1 MYMIIT
7 ALGGLGLFIYGMNL
21 MGDSLQKAA
30 GSKLKDILGF
40 LTKNKLMG
48 IFLGTIVT
56 MLIQSS
62 SATTVMVVGFVNAG
76 IMNLTQAFSVIMGA
90 NIGTTITSQI
100 IAFKFT
106 DFAPIAI
113 AIGVALK
120 LIFKSKSKKD
130 IADIIIGF
138 GLLFVG
144 LNMMSQGLT
153 PLRDNPI
160 FADMMIKL
168 ENPILGIFVG
178 FLVTTVVQS
187 SSATIGIL
195 QALAIQGLVPFN
207 VAFSIIL
214 GENIGTTTT
223 ALLSSIGA
231 SNNAKRAA
239 LLHFLFN
246 VIGSSIFMLGLR
258 FPVAYVVQ
266 NILPGDIV
274 RQIANAHT
282 IFNLTNVLIQV
293 PFSNFHIKIV
303 NALIKGQDE
312 VTTMS
317 LKYLD
322 DRMIETPSV
331 ATGQVYKEIDR
342 MFSIANEN
350 VILAKDALVNRRFDL
365 IDTIYKNE
373 NTLNFLAENITDF
386 VVKLNK
392 TSISEYQR
400 NLNDIFIYTIND
412 IERMGDHTLNISESA
427 HTSNVSNV
435 GFSLN
440 AKDELNYI
448 FSLINDNIKEIQSAF
463 TTFDHD
469 LANNVLVTEDNIDDL
484 EEEYKQTHIRR
495 LSTGMCEVKSG
506 VMFLDVISNLERI
519 SDHCTN
525 IAEYILLN
533 SKKHG
538 DVVQSV

>member
-1 MYMIIT
+1 MSTIII

-40 LTKNKLMG
+40 LTRNKLMG
-48 IFLGTIVT
+48 ILLGTIVT
-56 MLIQSS
+56 LLIQSS

-100 IAFKFT
+100 IAFNFT

-120 LIFKSKSKKD
+120 LIVKSKSKKD
-130 IADIIIGF
+130 IADVIIGF

-144 LNMMSQGLT
+144 LNMMGDGLT
-153 PLRDNPI
+153 PLKDNPI
-160 FADMMIKL
+160 FAEMMVRL
-168 ENPILGIFVG
+168 QNPFLGIIVG
-178 FLVTTVVQS
+178 FLVTTIVQS

-195 QALAIQGLVPFN
+195 QALALQGLIPFG

-223 ALLSSIGA
+223 ALLSSLGA
-231 SNNAKRAA
+231 SKNAKRAA

-246 VIGSSIFMLGLR
+246 VFGTIIFMLVLR
-258 FPVAYVVQ
+258 YPVAYFVQ
-266 NILPGDIV
+266 DVLGGNIV

-282 IFNLTNVLIQV
+282 LFNLTNVLIQV
-293 PFSNFHIKIV
+293 PFSSIHIKIV
-303 NALIKGQDE
+303 NSLIKGEDE

-322 DRMIETPSV
+322 DRMIQTPSV
-331 ATGQVYKEIDR
+331 ATGQIYKEIDR

-350 VILAKDALVNRRFDL
+350 VILSNDALVNRKFEL
-365 IDTIYKNE
+365 IDNINKNE
-373 NTLNFLAENITDF
+373 NTINYLAEKITDF
-386 VVKLNK
+386 IVKLNK

-400 NLNDIFIYTIND
+400 NLNDIFIYTLND
-412 IERMGDHTLNISESA
+412 IERIGDHTTNIAEAA
-427 HTSNVSNV
+427 HTSNTSNV
-435 GFSLN
+435 GFSLD
-440 AKDELNYI
+440 AKDELNYF
-448 FSLINDNIKEIQSAF
+448 FSLINENIKNAQEAF
-463 TTFDHD
+463 INSNISK
-469 LANNVLVTEDNIDDL
+469 ANDVILTEEKIDTL
-484 EEEYKQTHIRR
+484 EEDYKATHIQR
-495 LSTGMCEVKSG
+495 LSEGKCEVKSG
-506 VMFLDVISNLERI
+506 VMFLDVISNLERV

-525 IAEYILLN
+525 VAEYILEN
-533 SKKHG
+533 KQEG
-538 DVVQSV
+538 QI